1 MKKLLLSIILI
12 LNAAAIFA
20 TTYYISPTGN
30 DANNGSAAS
39 PWKTLSKAVSTVR
52 TAGDIIH
59 INAGTYTES
68 TQLDLAVGVS
78 IEGDGAATTIIK
90 STTSGQWSSF
100 INLQSNQNTNG
111 NQSISGITLDGG
123 YVSESSYKTWIAIW
137 VTGRSNVKVF
147 NCKFTSYYASANV
160 FDGFDATSPLSDPG
174 VTAMGN
180 KFYNNT
186 VTNCSGVL
194 AANGYNGTGSVM
206 IGGQTGFI
214 IENNTITNTGRP
226 ALKNGWPIKYWDNGY
241 LKGCKILNNTLVKS
255 PYQATY
261 WGEGGDWDFCI
272 ELFNIQGLEIAGNTV
287 QGAID
292 LNYNYKGSYPYSV
305 WIHDNKLNHATP
317 NYTHSESG
325 VILEFRTESAL
336 IENNVF
342 NNKFVGVSYNTRTP
356 NNHGDYT
363 YPCGTGGCSGITDN
377 IIRNNLF
384 TNLYSSYGV
393 SGGVI
398 VQSEQGN
405 DPYIRN
411 LQIYNNTFIAKGT
424 QAAPVGLDFTS
435 QGNGDISGVTVKDN
449 IFQGFSYGSITGQK
463 SATQSNVNITN
474 NDYWNCAAPSWTGAT
489 ITSNFSSNPNFDA
502 NYVSTLPIGYKPS
515 GTENPPP
522 ACTSWVFGPWSAC
535 NNGISTRAL
544 LSSTPAGC
552 VGSVPPDS
560 LVRSCTVIPSPC
572 VYTYTDY
579 GPCDPATL
587 MAYRTVLSVTPAGC
601 VGTPV
606 LSKPCTVVVPAN
618 DTTYCSVI
626 LHGPNLTR
634 TVVTYIVQRPDGFF
648 YDNNGRKR
656 DVKAAKTYAPVWLR
670 LYAVLNKLVLWF

>member
-1 MKKLLLSIILI
+1 MKKLLTIILI
-12 LNAAAIFA
+12 LSTSALFA
-20 TTYYISPTGN
+20 QTFYISTSGN
-30 DANNGSAAS
+30 DAANGSVAT
-39 PWKTLSKAVSTVR
+39 PWKTLAKATATV
-52 TAGDIIH
+52 TAGIIH
-59 INAGTYTES
+59 VNAGTYTES
-68 TQLDLAVGVS
+68 QTLNLATGVS

-100 INLQSNQNTNG
+100 LQLQSNQNTNG

-147 NCKFTSYYASANV
+147 NCKFTSYYASANI

-174 VTAMGN
+174 VTATGN

-206 IGGQTGFI
+206 IGGQTGFV

-272 ELFNIQGLEIAGNTV
+272 ELFNIQGLEIAGNTI

-305 WIHDNKLNHATP
+305 WIHDNNLNHAAP
-317 NYTHSESG
+317 NYNHSESG

-336 IENNVF
+336 IENNKF

-411 LQIYNNTFIAKGT
+411 LQIYNNTFIAKST
-424 QAAPVGLDFTS
+424 QAAPAGLDFTS
-435 QGNGDISGVTVKDN
+435 QGNGNISGVTVKDN

-463 SATQSNVNITN
+463 AATQSNVNITN

-489 ITSNFSSNPNFDA
+489 ITGNFSSNPNFDA
-502 NYVSTLPIGYKPS
+502 NFVSTLPIGYKPS
-515 GTENPPP
+515 GVVVPPP
-522 ACTSWVFGPWSAC
+522 PSCTSWTFGAWSAC
-535 NNGISTRAL
+535 NNGVQTRVQ
-544 LSSTPAGC
+544 LSSSPLGC
-552 VGSVPPDS
+552 VGNAPADS
-560 LVRSCTVIPSPC
+560 LTRNCTIVLPPS
-572 VYTYTDY
+572 
-579 GPCDPATL
+579 
-587 MAYRTVLSVTPAGC
+587 
-601 VGTPV
+601 
-606 LSKPCTVVVPAN
+606 
-618 DTTYCSVI
+618 DTTYCTVI
-626 LHGPNLTR
+626 QYGNNLTR
-634 TVVTYIVQRPDGFF
+634 RVATYFVKRQDGFF
-648 YDNNGRKR
+648 YDNTGVKR
-656 DVKAAKTYAPVWLR
+656 AIYLFKSIAGKWYF
-670 LYAVLNKLVLWF
+670 LNKNTGNFEILF

>member
-1 MKKLLLSIILI
+1 MKKLLFLLTILLPAFI
-12 LNAAAIFA
+12 YAQTF
-20 TTYYISPTGN
+20 YISPSGN
-30 DANNGSAAS
+30 DAANGSVAT
-39 PWKTLSKAVSTVR
+39 PWKTLSKAINTAR
-52 TAGDIIH
+52 TAGNIIH
-59 INAGTYTES
+59 VNAGTYTES

-78 IEGDGAATTIIK
+78 IEGDGAGNTIIK

-100 INLQSNQNTNG
+100 LQLQSNQNTNG

-147 NCKFTSYYASANV
+147 NCKFIGYYASANV

-174 VTAMGN
+174 VTAIGN

-206 IGGQTGFI
+206 IGGQTGFV

-272 ELFNIQGLEIAGNTV
+272 ELFNIQGLEIAGNTI

-305 WIHDNKLNHATP
+305 WIHDNNLNHATP
-317 NYTHSESG
+317 NYNHSESG

-336 IENNVF
+336 IENNKF

-363 YPCGTGGCSGITDN
+363 YPCGTGGCSAITDN

-424 QAAPVGLDFTS
+424 QAAPAGLDFTS
-435 QGNGDISGVTVKDN
+435 QGNGDISGVIVKDN

-463 SATQSNVNITN
+463 AATQSNVNITN

-489 ITSNFSSNPNFDA
+489 ITGNFSSNPNFDA
-502 NYVSTLPIGYKPS
+502 NSVSTLPIGYKPA
-515 GTENPPP
+515 GTQPPLP
-522 ACTSWVFGPWSAC
+522 CTYTYSAWGACV
-535 NNGISTRAL
+535 NGIQSRTVT
-544 LSSTPAGC
+544 SFTPANC
-552 VGSVPPDS
+552 VGTPI
-560 LVRSCTVIPSPC
+560 LTQSCTITPPTC
-572 VYTYTDY
+572 TYVYSAWGECINGTQT
-579 GPCDPATL
+579 
-587 MAYRTVLSVTPAGC
+587 RTVLSVSPANC
-601 VGTPV
+601 VGTPI
-606 LSKPCTVVVPAN
+606 LTQPCTVVPPPVN
-618 DTTYCSVI
+618 DTIRCTVI
-626 LHGPNLTR
+626 LHGSNLAR
-634 TVVTYIVQRPDGFF
+634 RVTKYIVKRANGLYYDDLGREVKVWAYKTDAPDWFRKELSDGLF
-648 YDNNGRKR
+648 Y
-656 DVKAAKTYAPVWLR
+656 
-670 LYAVLNKLVLWF
+670 LWF

>member
-20 TTYYISPTGN
+20 QTYYISPTGN
-30 DANNGSAAS
+30 DATGNGSIAT
-39 PWKTLSKAVSTVR
+39 PWKTLAKATATV
-52 TAGDIIH
+52 TSGIIH
-59 INAGTYTES
+59 VNAGTYTES
-68 TQLDLAVGVS
+68 QTLNLATGVS

-90 STTSGQWSSF
+90 STISGQWSSF
-100 INLQSNQNTNG
+100 LQLQSNQNTNG

-147 NCKFTSYYASANV
+147 NCKFIGYYASANV

-174 VTAMGN
+174 VTATGN

-206 IGGQTGFI
+206 IGGQTGFV

-272 ELFNIQGLEIAGNTV
+272 ELFNIQGLEIAGNTI

-305 WIHDNKLNHATP
+305 WIHDNNLNHATP

-336 IENNVF
+336 IENNKF

-424 QAAPVGLDFTS
+424 QAAPAGLDFTS
-435 QGNGDISGVTVKDN
+435 QGSGDISGVTVKDN

-463 SATQSNVNITN
+463 AATQSNVNITN

-489 ITSNFSSNPNFDA
+489 ITGNFSSNPNFDA

-515 GTENPPP
+515 GVVVPPP
-522 ACTSWVFGPWSAC
+522 TPCTSWTFGAWSAC
-535 NNGISTRAL
+535 NNGVQTRVQ
-544 LSSTPAGC
+544 LSSSPLGC
-552 VGSVPPDS
+552 VGNAPADS
-560 LVRSCTVIPSPC
+560 LTRNCTIVLPPS
-572 VYTYTDY
+572 
-579 GPCDPATL
+579 
-587 MAYRTVLSVTPAGC
+587 
-601 VGTPV
+601 
-606 LSKPCTVVVPAN
+606 
-618 DTTYCSVI
+618 DTTYCSII
-626 LHGPNLTR
+626 LHGANLTR
-634 TVVTYIVQRPDGFF
+634 SAVTYFVKRADGFF
-648 YDNNGRKR
+648 YDNQGRKR
-656 DVKAAKTYAPVWLR
+656 EVYLFKSIAAKWYF
-670 LYAVLNKLVLWF
+670 LNKNTGNFEILF

>member
-1 MKKLLLSIILI
+1 MKKLLTVILI
-12 LNAAAIFA
+12 LSTSALFA
-20 TTYYISPTGN
+20 QTFYISPSGN
-30 DANNGSAAS
+30 DAANGSVAT
-39 PWKTLSKAVSTVR
+39 PWKTLSKATGTV
-52 TAGDIIH
+52 TEGIIH
-59 INAGTYTES
+59 VNAGTYTES
-68 TQLDLAVGVS
+68 QTLNLAVGVS

-90 STTSGQWSSF
+90 STASNQWSSF
-100 INLQSNQNTNG
+100 LQLESGQNTNG
-111 NQSISGITLDGG
+111 NQSISGISFDGG
-123 YVSESSYKTWIAIW
+123 YTTESNYKTWIAIW
-137 VTGRSNVKVF
+137 VIGRSNVKVF
-147 NCKFTSYYASANV
+147 NCKFIGYYASANI
-160 FDGFDATSPLSDPG
+160 FDGFDATDPLSDPG
-174 VTAMGN
+174 VTATGN

-206 IGGQTGFI
+206 IGGQTGFV

-241 LKGCKILNNTLVKS
+241 LKGCKIVNNTLVKS

-272 ELFNIQGLEIAGNTV
+272 ELFNIQGLEIAGNTI

-305 WIHDNKLNHATP
+305 WIHDNNLNHATP
-317 NYTHSESG
+317 NYNHSESG

-336 IENNVF
+336 IENNKF

-363 YPCGTGGCSGITDN
+363 YPCGTGGCSAITDN

-424 QAAPVGLDFTS
+424 QAAPAGLDFTS
-435 QGNGDISGVTVKDN
+435 QGNGNISGVTVKDN

-463 SATQSNVNITN
+463 AATQSNVNITN
-474 NDYWNCAAPSWTGAT
+474 NDYWNCAAPTWAGAT
-489 ITSNFSSNPNFDA
+489 ITGNFSSNPNFDA

-515 GTENPPP
+515 GVVVPPP
-522 ACTSWVFGPWSAC
+522 IPCTSWVFSAWSAC
-535 NNGISTRAL
+535 GLTTGTQTRTLISSIPT
-544 LSSTPAGC
+544 GC
-552 VGSVPPDS
+552 VGNPPADS
-560 LVRSCTVIPSPC
+560 LTRSCTIVLPPS
-572 VYTYTDY
+572 
-579 GPCDPATL
+579 
-587 MAYRTVLSVTPAGC
+587 
-601 VGTPV
+601 
-606 LSKPCTVVVPAN
+606 
-618 DTTYCSVI
+618 DTTYCTVI
-626 LHGPNLTR
+626 QYGNNLTR
-634 TVVTYIVQRPDGFF
+634 RVATYFVKRSDGFF
-648 YDNNGRKR
+648 YDNNGIKR
-656 DVKAAKTYAPVWLR
+656 AIYLFKSIAGKWYF
-670 LYAVLNKLVLWF
+670 LNKNTGNFEILF